1 MIILLNMLL
10 ALILTAIVSVGY
22 FVYKKNNK
30 ISTIVITVVIAIL
43 VTIIYSSVQPS
54 YLPKGKAKPMQAV
67 PLETYEKLEI
77 KDISIKALPKE
88 QRQERFDEIITVRKE
103 VKAIL
108 DK

>member
-1 MIILLNMLL
+1 MIVLLNMLL
-10 ALILTAIVSVGY
+10 TIILTAIVSVGY

-30 ISTIVITVVIAIL
+30 ISTIVITAVTAVLVVVIYS
-43 VTIIYSSVQPS
+43 TIQPS

-103 VKAIL
+103 VKAVL